1 MSKKISILS
10 MMIAVS
16 TIFYYIEFN
25 IPIFPVFLKYDL
37 SDIPAFITFYLLNPV
52 SGILVLFFK
61 NVLHMFISSTLGI
74 GELVN
79 FLSGIMIILPFYF
92 FNRKNKKIASFF
104 FSTPIFLVSIFFINL
119 FLVIPLYDLILNISP
134 EALVSISSKIMPFI
148 DNIYEYLFY
157 VILPFNFIKFMLV
170 VIVGNIV
177 FKYINKNFKG
187 GIQNG

>member
-25 IPIFPVFLKYDL
+25 LPIFPGFLKYDL
-37 SDIPAFITFYLLNPV
+37 SDIPAFITFYFLNPL
-52 SGILVLFFK
+52 SGIIVLLFK

-79 FLSGIMIILPFYF
+79 FISGVLIIFPFYF
-92 FNRKNKKIASFF
+92 FSKKNNKIISFL
-104 FSTPIFLVSIFFINL
+104 FSTPLFIISIFFVNL
-119 FLVIPLYDLILNISP
+119 FMVIPLYDLILNISP

-148 DNIYEYLFY
+148 DNIYEYLLF
-157 VILPFNFIKFMLV
+157 VIIPFNFIKFTM
-170 VIVGNIV
+170 VIFIGNTV
-177 FKYINKNFKG
+177 YKYIQKQLKG
-187 GIQNG
+187 GVFNG

>member
-1 MSKKISILS
+1 MSKRISIIS

-16 TIFYYIEFN
+16 TIFYYIEFSL
-25 IPIFPVFLKYDL
+25 PIFPGFLKYDL
-37 SDIPAFITFYLLNPV
+37 SDIPAFITFYLLNPL

-61 NVLHMFISSTLGI
+61 NILHMFISSTMGI

-79 FLSGIMIILPFYF
+79 FISGILIITPFYF
-92 FNRKNKKIASFF
+92 FNKKNEKLKSFI
-104 FSTPIFLVSIFFINL
+104 FSTPIFLTSIFFVNL
-119 FLVIPLYDLILNISP
+119 LLVIPLYDLILNISP